1 MSTLLFLATVILS
14 SNVAAPSSVIANRPD
29 LQKLKGTEAERQ
41 RLIAEL
47 EQNHSGRDAAPL
59 RLADLPPAEPRN
71 TDAEWSWRSRAK
83 AYEEGIRQAKENL
96 DLLQTKADALRSH
109 IAGLLSL
116 GYKPAQFTYDATSLQ
131 STLDQVPY
139 AELAVTR
146 AERAYDDFREEAR
159 VKGITPGW
167 LR

>member
-1 MSTLLFLATVILS
+1 MNTLLLAIVILS
-14 SNVAAPSSVIANRPD
+14 SNGTPSSVIANRPD
-29 LQKLKGTEAERQ
+29 LQKLKVTDAERQ
-41 RLIAEL
+41 RLIAAL
-47 EQNHSGRDAAPL
+47 EQNHSGQAAAPL

-71 TDAEWSWRSRAK
+71 TDEEWSWRNRAK
-83 AYEEGIRQAKENL
+83 TYEEAIRQAKENL
-96 DLLQTKADALRSH
+96 DLLQQKAGALRSH

-116 GYKPAQFTYDATSLQ
+116 GYKPNQFSYDASVLEGTV
-131 STLDQVPY
+131 DQIPY

-146 AERAYDDFREEAR
+146 AERAYDEFREEAR

>member
-1 MSTLLFLATVILS
+1 MNALLFLATVILS
-14 SNVAAPSSVIANRPD
+14 SNITPSSVIANRPD
-29 LQKLKGTEAERQ
+29 LQKLKGTEADRQ

-47 EQNHSGRDAAPL
+47 EQNHSGREAAPL

-71 TDAEWSWRSRAK
+71 TDAEWSWRSRARV
-83 AYEEGIRQAKENL
+83 YEEEIRQAKENL
-96 DLLQTKADALRSH
+96 DLLEQKAAALRSH

-116 GYKPAQFTYDATSLQ
+116 GYKPSQFTYDATSLQ
-131 STLDQVPY
+131 GTLEQIPY

-159 VKGITPGW
+159 RKGITPGW

>member
-1 MSTLLFLATVILS
+1 MNALLFLATVILS
-14 SNVAAPSSVIANRPD
+14 SNPAPSSVIANRPD
-29 LQKLKGTEAERQ
+29 LQKLKVTGVERQ

-59 RLADLPPAEPRN
+59 RLADLPPEPRTN
-71 TDAEWSWRSRAK
+71 TDEEWSWRSRAK
-83 AYEEGIRQAKENL
+83 AYEESIRQAKENL
-96 DLLQTKADALRSH
+96 ELLQQKADALRSH
-109 IAGLLSL
+109 ITGLLSL
-116 GYKPAQFTYDATSLQ
+116 GYKPSQFTYDAGALQ
-131 STLDQVPY
+131 SALDQIPY

-146 AERAYDDFREEAR
+146 AERAYADFREEAR